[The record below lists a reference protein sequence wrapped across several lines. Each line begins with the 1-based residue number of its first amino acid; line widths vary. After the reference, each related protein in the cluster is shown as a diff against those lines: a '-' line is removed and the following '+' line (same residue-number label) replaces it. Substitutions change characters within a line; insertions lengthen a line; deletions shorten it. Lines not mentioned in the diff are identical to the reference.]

1 MSTKFYTLLTDI
13 GAAKLASAAALGV
26 PLKITH
32 MAVGDGGGVLPT
44 PDAKQTALVNEKR
57 RAALN
62 MLYIDPQNSSQ
73 IIAEQVIPEN
83 EGGWWI
89 REVGLFDESG
99 ALIAVGNCP
108 ESYKPQLA
116 EGSGRT
122 QTVRMV
128 LITSSTD
135 NITLKIDPAVVLA
148 TRKYV
153 DDKALELKVYADDQM
168 AKHLA
173 APDPH
178 SQYAPKASPT
188 FTGTPKAPTPAA
200 GNNTTQVATTA
211 FVQAALTALIN
222 GAPATLDTLKEIAAA
237 INNDPNFSTT
247 INNALALKAPLS
259 SPALTGTPTAPT
271 AAQSVNNTQIAT
283 TAFVKSAIAGMVGSA
298 PAALDTLNELAAAL
312 GNDPN
317 FATTM
322 LNALAGIRARS
333 ADFRE
338 TLNTRREKSWH
349 KTTVG
354 EVVKEIAARHKL
366 KMALGK
372 DLSDKPVEH
381 IDQTNESDGSF
392 LMRLARQY
400 GAIASVKNGNLL
412 FIRQGQGKSASGKP
426 LPVISIT
433 RKDGDSHR
441 FTLADRGAY
450 TGVIASWLHTREP
463 TKKESTTVKR
473 KRRTKK
479 QKKEPEAKQGD
490 YLVGT
495 DENVL
500 VLNRTYANRSNAERA
515 AKMQWERLQRGVA
528 SFSLQLAEGRADLY
542 TEMPVKVSGFKQPI
556 DDAEWTIT
564 TLTHTVSPDNGFT
577 TSLELEVRIDD
588 FEME

>member
-1 MSTKFYTLLTDI
+1 MSDNNLRLQVILNAVDKLTRPFRAAQASSKELAGAIQNTRNSLKELNKQAGRIDEFRKTRSQLAI
-13 GAAKLASAAALGV
+13 TANNLNAAREEAAKLATQFAA
-26 PLKITH
+26 T
-32 MAVGDGGGVLPT
+32 
-44 PDAKQTALVNEKR
+44 NR
-57 RAALN
+57 
-62 MLYIDPQNSSQ
+62 
-73 IIAEQVIPEN
+73 
-83 EGGWWI
+83 
-89 REVGLFDESG
+89 
-99 ALIAVGNCP
+99 
-108 ESYKPQLA
+108 
-116 EGSGRT
+116 
-122 QTVRMV
+122 
-128 LITSSTD
+128 
-135 NITLKIDPAVVLA
+135 
-148 TRKYV
+148 
-153 DDKALELKVYADDQM
+153 
-168 AKHLA
+168 
-173 APDPH
+173 
-178 SQYAPKASPT
+178 
-188 FTGTPKAPTPAA
+188 
-200 GNNTTQVATTA
+200 
-211 FVQAALTALIN
+211 
-222 GAPATLDTLKEIAAA
+222 
-237 INNDPNFSTT
+237 
-247 INNALALKAPLS
+247 
-259 SPALTGTPTAPT
+259 PT
-271 AAQSVNNTQIAT
+271 AAQAKLFSQAKTRVQELQQTYNGLLGAVQRQRQALKESGIDTRQLS
-283 TAFVKSAIAGMVGSA
+283 SAQRELKKNAEETRQALEGQQRALKRLGEQQARMNAAREQYSRRLEVRDRIAGAG
-298 PAALDTLNELAAAL
+298 
-312 GNDPN
+312 
-317 FATTM
+317 AT
-322 LNALAGIRARS
+322 
-333 ADFRE
+333 
-338 TLNTRREKSWH
+338 TRREKSWH

-354 EVVKEIAARHKL
+354 EVVKEIASRHKL

-372 DLSDKPVEH
+372 DLSDKLVEH

-463 TKKESTTVKR
+463 AKKESTTVKR
-473 KRRTKK
+473 KRKTKK

-577 TSLELEVRIDD
+577 TSLELEVRIGDLD
-588 FEME
+588 ME

>member
-1 MSTKFYTLLTDI
+1 MADRLDYRKAAALGSTFLTLGAAPEVAASAANAMVRELSIATMQSKSFFEGMNLLKLNPEVIEKQMTKDAMGTI
-13 GAAKLASAAALGV
+13 QRVLEKVNALPQDKRLSAMTMLFGKEFGDDAAKLANNLPELQRQLKLTAGNDALGSMQKESDINKDSLSAQWLLV
-26 PLKITH
+26 KTGAQNTFSSLGETLRQPLMDILYTVKSIT
-32 MAVGDGGGVLPT
+32 
-44 PDAKQTALVNEKR
+44 
-57 RAALN
+57 
-62 MLYIDPQNSSQ
+62 
-73 IIAEQVIPEN
+73 
-83 EGGWWI
+83 
-89 REVGLFDESG
+89 G
-99 ALIAVGNCP
+99 ALRRWVEANP
-108 ESYKPQLA
+108 E
-116 EGSGRT
+116 
-122 QTVRMV
+122 
-128 LITSSTD
+128 
-135 NITLKIDPAVVLA
+135 
-148 TRKYV
+148 
-153 DDKALELKVYADDQM
+153 
-168 AKHLA
+168 
-173 APDPH
+173 
-178 SQYAPKASPT
+178 
-188 FTGTPKAPTPAA
+188 
-200 GNNTTQVATTA
+200 
-211 FVQAALTALIN
+211 
-222 GAPATLDTLKEIAAA
+222 
-237 INNDPNFSTT
+237 
-247 INNALALKAPLS
+247 
-259 SPALTGTPTAPT
+259 LTGTLMKV
-271 AAQSVNNTQIAT
+271 AAVVAAVT
-283 TAFVKSAIAGMVGSA
+283 VG
-298 PAALDTLNELAAAL
+298 LGTLAVALAAVL
-312 GNDPN
+312 GP
-317 FATTM
+317 
-322 LNALAGIRARS
+322 LAVIRLGFSVLGIK
-333 ADFRE
+333 
-338 TLNTRREKSWH
+338 TLPSVTRREKSWH
-349 KTTVG
+349 NTTIG

-426 LPVISIT
+426 LPVITIT

-463 TKKESTTVKR
+463 AKKESTTVKR
-473 KRRTKK
+473 KRKTKK

-528 SFSLQLAEGRADLY
+528 SFSLQLEEGRADLY

>member
-32 MAVGDGGGVLPT
+32 MAVGDGGGTLPT
-44 PDAKQTALVNEKR
+44 PDAKQTALINEKR

-62 MLYIDPQNSSQ
+62 MLYIDPQNSCQ

-153 DDKALELKVYADDQM
+153 DDKALELKVYVDDLM

-178 SQYAPKASPT
+178 SQYAPKESPT
-188 FTGTPKAPTPAA
+188 FIGTPKAPTPAA
-200 GNNTTQVATTA
+200 GNNTTQLATTA

-222 GAPATLDTLKEIAAA
+222 GAPATLDTLKEIAVA
-237 INNDPNFSTT
+237 INNDPKFSTT

-322 LNALAGIRARS
+322 LNALAGKQPL
-333 ADFRE
+333 DN
-338 TLNTRREKSWH
+338 TLTNLS
-349 KTTVG
+349 
-354 EVVKEIAARHKL
+354 
-366 KMALGK
+366 GK
-372 DLSDKPVEH
+372 DVA
-381 IDQTNESDGSF
+381 G
-392 LMRLARQY
+392 
-400 GAIASVKNGNLL
+400 LL
-412 FIRQGQGKSASGKP
+412 
-426 LPVISIT
+426 T
-433 RKDGDSHR
+433 
-441 FTLADRGAY
+441 
-450 TGVIASWLHTREP
+450 
-463 TKKESTTVKR
+463 
-473 KRRTKK
+473 
-479 QKKEPEAKQGD
+479 
-490 YLVGT
+490 YLGLG
-495 DENVL
+495 E
-500 VLNRTYANRSNAERA
+500 
-515 AKMQWERLQRGVA
+515 
-528 SFSLQLAEGRADLY
+528 
-542 TEMPVKVSGFKQPI
+542 
-556 DDAEWTIT
+556 
-564 TLTHTVSPDNGFT
+564 
-577 TSLELEVRIDD
+577 
-588 FEME
+588 

>member
-1 MSTKFYTLLTDI
+1 MMMVLGLYVFMLRTVPYQELLYQRSWRHAANSRVNRRPSTQFLGPDNDMLTL
-13 GAAKLASAAALGV
+13 S
-26 PLKITH
+26 
-32 MAVGDGGGVLPT
+32 GVLMPEIT
-44 PDAKQTALVNEKR
+44 GGRLSLLALEQ
-57 RAALN
+57 
-62 MLYIDPQNSSQ
+62 M
-73 IIAEQVIPEN
+73 AEQGKAWP
-83 EGGWWI
+83 
-89 REVGLFDESG
+89 
-99 ALIAVGNCP
+99 LI
-108 ESYKPQLA
+108 
-116 EGSGRT
+116 EGSGT
-122 QTVRMV
+122 IYGMYVIEGLNQTKTEFFRDGMPRRGAV
-128 LITSSTD
+128 
-135 NITLKIDPAVVLA
+135 ITLALGWKGQPLFPKGAF
-148 TRKYV
+148 TV
-153 DDKALELKVYADDQM
+153 DEIE
-168 AKHLA
+168 HTG
-173 APDPH
+173 APDR
-178 SQYAPKASPT
+178 
-188 FTGTPKAPTPAA
+188 
-200 GNNTTQVATTA
+200 
-211 FVQAALTALIN
+211 LT
-222 GAPATLDTLKEIAAA
+222 
-237 INNDPNFSTT
+237 
-247 INNALALKAPLS
+247 
-259 SPALTGTPTAPT
+259 
-271 AAQSVNNTQIAT
+271 
-283 TAFVKSAIAGMVGSA
+283 
-298 PAALDTLNELAAAL
+298 
-312 GNDPN
+312 
-317 FATTM
+317 
-322 LNALAGIRARS
+322 IRARS

-366 KMALGK
+366 KMALGE

-426 LPVISIT
+426 LPVITIT

-463 TKKESTTVKR
+463 AKKESTTVKR